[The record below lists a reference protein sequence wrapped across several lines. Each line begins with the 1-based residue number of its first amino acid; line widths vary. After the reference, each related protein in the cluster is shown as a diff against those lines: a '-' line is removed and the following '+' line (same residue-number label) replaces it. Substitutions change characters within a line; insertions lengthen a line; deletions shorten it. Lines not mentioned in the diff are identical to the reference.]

1 MKSSAFRA
9 TSLSESRFTAFPVII
24 PALFALFAVS
34 CTSAPDANTIHS
46 ESVRYWKETST
57 VLNSKAMTVDAS
69 ALGNQVLPKR
79 ADPKI
84 VILMYHNLVY
94 GRTGNEYN
102 RDIYNFEHDLAFLRA
117 RFCIIDFHDL
127 ESIAQGKMELDTDAA
142 IISFDD
148 GDLSVY
154 AVAYPLLRDYG
165 IKATFFLIAGSV
177 GDIGY
182 MNWKQIAEMA
192 TARNA
197 EGEQLFTFGSH
208 SISHAYMGDL
218 DNVALEKELLGSK
231 QTIEDNTGEKVR
243 FLALPFGSGSGRQ
256 DIIDRAQAAGYS
268 AIRTSDAGYIVPEKI
283 DLWRLPAIY
292 IDNVSSDKAM
302 ARIWTLTGR

>member
-1 MKSSAFRA
+1 M
-9 TSLSESRFTAFPVII
+9 
-24 PALFALFAVS
+24 
-34 CTSAPDANTIHS
+34 
-46 ESVRYWKETST
+46 
-57 VLNSKAMTVDAS
+57 AMTVDAA
-69 ALGNQVLPKR
+69 ALESQILPKR

-117 RFCIIDFHDL
+117 RFRIIDFHDL
-127 ESIAQGKMELDTDAA
+127 EAIAQGKMELDTDAA

-182 MNWKQIAEMA
+182 MNWTQIKEMEA
-192 TARNA
+192 SRNP
-197 EGEQLFTFGSH
+197 EGERLFSFGSH
-208 SISHAYMGDL
+208 STSHACMGDL
-218 DNVALEKELLGSK
+218 DRATLEKELRGSK
-231 QTIEDNTGEKVR
+231 QLIEDNTGEKVR

-256 DIIDRAQAAGYS
+256 DIIDLSEAAGYT
-268 AIRTSDAGYIVPEKI
+268 AIRTSDIGYIVPGKI

-292 IDNVSSDKAM
+292 IDNVSSDRAM
-302 ARIWTLTGR
+302 GKIWALVGR

>member
-1 MKSSAFRA
+1 MKSSVSRA
-9 TSLSESRFTAFPVII
+9 TFFPEFRKKILPLII
-24 PALFALFAVS
+24 LALFALFALS
-34 CTSAPDANTIHS
+34 CASAPDANTLHS
-46 ESVRYWKETST
+46 ESVRYWKEDSII
-57 VLNSKAMTVDAS
+57 LNSKAMTVDS
-69 ALGNQVLPKR
+69 AALEYQVLPKR
-79 ADPKI
+79 EDPKI

-117 RFCIIDFHDL
+117 RFRIIDFHDL
-127 ESIAQGKMELDTDAA
+127 EAIARGNMTLDTDAA

-154 AVAYPLLRDYG
+154 AVAFPLLRDYG

-192 TARNA
+192 AARNS

-208 SISHAYMGDL
+208 SISHAYMGNL

-231 QTIEDNTGEKVR
+231 QIIEDNTGEKVR

-256 DIIDRAQAAGYS
+256 DIIDRAQAAGYT
-268 AIRTSDAGYIVPEKI
+268 AIRTSDVGYIVPGKI

-292 IDNVSSDKAM
+292 IDNVSSDRAM
-302 ARIWTLTGR
+302 GKIWTLTGR

>member
-1 MKSSAFRA
+1 MK
-9 TSLSESRFTAFPVII
+9 TSLFRKSCFSESRSRVLPLII
-24 PALFALFAVS
+24 LALLVVS
-34 CTSAPDANTIHS
+34 CASAPDANTVHS

-57 VLNSKAMTVDAS
+57 ILNSKAMTVDES
-69 ALGNQVLPKR
+69 ALESQVLPKR

-94 GRTGNEYN
+94 GRTGAEYN

-117 RFCIIDFHDL
+117 RFRIIDFHDL
-127 ESIAQGKMELDTDAA
+127 VAIAQGEMELDTDAA

-154 AVAYPLLRDYG
+154 AVAFPLLRDYE

-182 MNWKQIAEMA
+182 MNWTQIREMEA
-192 TARNA
+192 SRNPA
-197 EGEQLFTFGSH
+197 GERLFTFGSH
-208 SISHAYMGDL
+208 STSHAYMGDL
-218 DNVALEKELLGSK
+218 DQATLEKELQGSR
-231 QTIEDNTGEKVR
+231 QIIEDNTGEKVR

-256 DIIDRAQAAGYS
+256 DIIDLAEAAGYT
-268 AIRTSDAGYIVPEKI
+268 AIRTSDVGYIVPGKI

-292 IDNVSSDKAM
+292 IDNVSSDRAM
-302 ARIWTLTGR
+302 GKIWALTGR